1 MNKILVMV
9 SSSLN
14 LPNINAGSITS
25 MIKHIKNNKHEVEL
39 SQENSS
45 RFEH

>member
-14 LPNINAGSITS
+14 LSNINAGSITS
-25 MIKHIKNNKHEVEL
+25 MIKHIKNSEHEVEL